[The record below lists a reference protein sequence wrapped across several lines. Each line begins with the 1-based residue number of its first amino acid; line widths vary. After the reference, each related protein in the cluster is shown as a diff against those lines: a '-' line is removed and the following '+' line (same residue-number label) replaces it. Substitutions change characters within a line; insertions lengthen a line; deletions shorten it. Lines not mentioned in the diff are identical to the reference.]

1 MHEAHDR
8 QGQRG
13 PGEENDGAKD
23 KHRGIPL
30 RVLLVEDSPFDAEL
44 ILYDL
49 SRGGYEPS
57 SERVDT
63 EDGMREAL
71 YSRQWDIVL
80 ADYSMPGWS
89 GLDALKLFK
98 KEGPDIPFILVSGTI
113 GEDTAVEAM
122 RAGAHDYIMKQN
134 LKRLLPAVERELREA
149 RVRMEFRCQEERLRE
164 SEENYR
170 LFVENFRGIAFQWG
184 RDLTSVFIHGALEE
198 ICGYAEA
205 ELMSGEPGWEQVV
218 HPEDRAIAFGGPSE
232 ETATGEP
239 TEKEFRIVR
248 KDGSVAW
255 VHMVRWS
262 ISDSA
267 GKRAG
272 VQGAM
277 YDITERKR
285 MEEELVNLNRA
296 LEKKVQECSSGAAEG
311 GNKPGPPDEAASDN
325 D

>member
-1 MHEAHDR
+1 MREEHNHQRPSEPGGVDDR
-8 QGQRG
+8 TGSEPR
-13 PGEENDGAKD
+13 
-23 KHRGIPL
+23 RIPV
-30 RVLLVEDSPFDAEL
+30 RVLLVEDSPVDAEL
-44 ILYDL
+44 IIHTLG
-49 SRGGYEPS
+49 RGGYEPS

-63 EDGMREAL
+63 EEGMREAL

-89 GLDALKLFK
+89 GLDALELFK

-198 ICGYAEA
+198 ICGYADA

-218 HPEDRAIAFGGPSE
+218 HPEDRAIAFGGLSE

-248 KDGSVAW
+248 KDGSIAW
-255 VHMVRWS
+255 VHMVRWN

-296 LEKKVQECSSGAAEG
+296 LENKVQECSSGAAEG
-311 GNKPGPPDEAASDN
+311 GNMQGHHDEAALDN
-325 D
+325 G